1 MIFTGGAYNIENQAV
16 HIRADRAQD
25 PVGFA
30 SIAYTKLSTSRTIR
44 RCRSCIPAG
53 TFCPYRQGFGIVTR
67 HAHRSYFRKVDEA
80 VIEKLTTRFVQERL
94 REHPLTK
101 DAIAGATERREILQ
115 RHVARPETCAGWIHF
130 GL

>member
-1 MIFTGGAYNIENQAV
+1 VAIVAELRKG
-16 HIRADRAQD
+16 IRLQMLCPGKD
-25 PVGFA
+25 
-30 SIAYTKLSTSRTIR
+30 IL
-44 RCRSCIPAG
+44 
-53 TFCPYRQGFGIVTR
+53 PYRQGFGIVTR

-115 RHVARPETCAGWIHF
+115 RHVARLDTCAGWIHF